1 MLSVNERINRI
12 RDALVSIE
20 SLPDV
25 VHYWRPISSVP
36 FCIWAEE
43 GEDGSLQGDSRK
55 LEQSITGTVD
65 YFTKTESDPNVD
77 AIQDALNAVDTCA
90 WELFA
95 VQYEEDT
102 NLIHYTWNWSVA

>member
-1 MLSVNERINRI
+1 MLSVDERINKI
-12 RDALVSIE
+12 RDALASIE

-25 VHYWRPISSVP
+25 VHYWRHMSTFPY
-36 FCIWAEE
+36 CIWAED
-43 GEDGSLQGDSRK
+43 GEDGA
-55 LEQSITGTVD
+55 LEADGMKQEQAITGSVD
-65 YFTKTESDPNVD
+65 YFTKQEADPNID
-77 AIQDALNAVDTCA
+77 LIQNALNAVVGCV